1 METTNLSADG
11 QKRTVETLSCSAGLT
26 AGSHSHLK
34 FLSVL
39 NSFLSMT
46 AILGNILI
54 LIALHRESSLHP
66 PSKLL
71 LRSLATSDLFAGLF
85 PELLAITYWMSVVN
99 EHWNIC
105 RYAVVAYHITGYIL
119 CGVSLFTLTTISVD
133 RLLALLLGLRY
144 RQVVTLKRTWVI
156 VIALWVVST
165 AFSATLVWT
174 YFLITIGFAFI
185 AMLLC
190 LVTAILSYTK
200 IFITLRHQQAQLH
213 DHAQQPNQA
222 NQLNISRYK
231 KAVSSAIWLQL
242 TLVACYLPYCIV
254 VGLWTYKGLSPTI
267 FISLCYTNTL
277 VLLNSSLNPILYC
290 WKLEEVRQEVKNT
303 IRQVLCH
310 CFSS

>member
-11 QKRTVETLSCSAGLT
+11 QKRTVETLFCSAGLT

-34 FLSVL
+34 FHSVL

-71 LRSLATSDLFAGLF
+71 LRSLATTDLFAGF
-85 PELLAITYWMSVVN
+85 FTEPLAITYWMSVVN

-105 RYAVVAYHITGYIL
+105 RYALVAYSITAYIL
-119 CGVSLFTLTTISVD
+119 GGVSLFTLTTISVD
-133 RLLALLLGLRY
+133 RLLALLLRLRY

-156 VIALWVVST
+156 VFTLWVVSA
-165 AFSATLVWT
+165 AFSTTWFWNLLI
-174 YFLITIGFAFI
+174 FLWYTSI
-185 AMLLC
+185 AILLC

-200 IFITLRHQQAQLH
+200 IFITLRHQQAQLYG
-213 DHAQQPNQA
+213 HAQQPNQA

-242 TLVACYLPYCIV
+242 TLVACYLPHCIV
-254 VGLWTYKGLSPTI
+254 LGLRTHKGLSPTI
-267 FISLCYTNTL
+267 LIFLSYTSTL
-277 VLLNSSLNPILYC
+277 VMLNSSLNPILYC

>member
-11 QKRTVETLSCSAGLT
+11 QKRTVETLLCSASLT

-34 FLSVL
+34 FLSIL

-54 LIALHRESSLHP
+54 LIALHWESSLHP

-71 LRSLATSDLFAGLF
+71 LRSLATTDLLAGLF
-85 PELLAITYWMSVVN
+85 SEPLAITYLMSVVN

-105 RYAVVAYHITGYIL
+105 RYAVLAYSITGYIL
-119 CGVSLFTLTTISVD
+119 AGVSLLTLTTISVD
-133 RLLALLLGLRY
+133 RLLALLLRLRY

-156 VIALWVVST
+156 VIALWVFCT
-165 AFSATLVWT
+165 AFSATLSWT
-174 YFLITIGFAFI
+174 DPLIISWFSII
-185 AMLLC
+185 AILLC

-242 TLVACYLPYCIV
+242 TLVACYLPFSIV
-254 VGLWTYKGLSPTI
+254 EAADNLQRIL
-267 FISLCYTNTL
+267 F
-277 VLLNSSLNPILYC
+277 LLAIHAL
-290 WKLEEVRQEVKNT
+290 
-303 IRQVLCH
+303 
-310 CFSS
+310 